1 MRRILSMAALLAATS
16 LMFGCAHPIAM
27 TPKMD
32 TVNTIE
38 TKKSPK
44 VAAYY
49 ISEQDRAAEV
59 TTPGGGGDKVTYKP
73 YADLEYGLNRVLSKK
88 YATVVTVKDLNDS
101 KFIADKKVAFLFK
114 PKLVTTSRSDSL
126 VTWPPTE
133 FSVEMDCTAVDASGK
148 KIWNRTLRG
157 QGTASFSEFVGNFS
171 LSAERA
177 STALLVQL
185 QRALDEAPELQ

>member
-1 MRRILSMAALLAATS
+1 MRRILSIAALLAASS

-27 TPKMD
+27 TPKLD
-32 TVNTIE
+32 TVNAIE

-49 ISEQDRAAEV
+49 ISEQDRVAEV

-88 YATVVTVKDLNDS
+88 YASVVTVKDPNDA

-114 PKLVTTSRSDSL
+114 PKLVTHSKSDSM

-133 FSVEMDCTAVDASGK
+133 FYIDMDCTAVDASGK
-148 KIWNRTLRG
+148 TIWNQTVRG
-157 QGTASFSEFVGNFS
+157 KGTASFSEFVSNFS

-177 STALLVQL
+177 STSLLVQL